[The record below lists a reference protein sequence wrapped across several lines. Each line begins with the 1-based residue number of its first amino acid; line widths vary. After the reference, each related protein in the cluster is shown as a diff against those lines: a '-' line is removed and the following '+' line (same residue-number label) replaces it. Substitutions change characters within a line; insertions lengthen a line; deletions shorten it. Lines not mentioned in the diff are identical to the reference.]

1 MKSAWL
7 ILPSMLVVACG
18 NGSPSSTASGG
29 ASSTATGAG
38 TTSATGATTT
48 STASGA
54 GPCNAGAVVSLP
66 ACTASA
72 STSVAVPS
80 GCTPTVDG
88 SFHAG
93 EWSDAACVTVGT
105 DPVYVKVSGD
115 NLYLA
120 WAMTPTCGC
129 PAQIAFNTDGASA
142 LDGKQIDLDIFDDP
156 AANGGDAGE
165 SKSMT
170 GSWAMPGS
178 VASGI
183 KIGNPAA
190 NGTMTETYEIAIPLS
205 QLSITPGQPGT
216 LGLAL
221 SHNMNGVWPSG
232 LTTTGGLQPDNPAN
246 WGKLTSA
253 TNWK

>member
-1 MKSAWL
+1 MRSAWL
-7 ILPSMLVVACG
+7 LFPSIFVVACG
-18 NGSPSSTASGG
+18 SSTSTTASGG
-29 ASSTATGAG
+29 ASSTTTGAG

-48 STASGA
+48 TSTGSSA
-54 GPCNAGAVVSLP
+54 GPCTEGAVATLP
-66 ACTASA
+66 ACTSAA

-80 GCTPTVDG
+80 GCTPTIDG
-88 SFHAG
+88 SFKTG
-93 EWSDAACVTVGT
+93 EWSDAACVTVGS
-105 DPVYVKVSGD
+105 DPVYVKVSGS

-129 PAQIAFNTDGASA
+129 PAEIAFNTDGASS

-156 AANGGDAGE
+156 AANGGDSGE
-165 SKSMT
+165 ATSMS
-170 GSWAMPGS
+170 GAWGMVGS

-205 QLSITPGQPGT
+205 QLGITPGQAGT

-221 SHNMNGVWPSG
+221 THNMSGSWPSA
-232 LTTTGGLQPDNPAN
+232 LTTMGGLMPDNPAN